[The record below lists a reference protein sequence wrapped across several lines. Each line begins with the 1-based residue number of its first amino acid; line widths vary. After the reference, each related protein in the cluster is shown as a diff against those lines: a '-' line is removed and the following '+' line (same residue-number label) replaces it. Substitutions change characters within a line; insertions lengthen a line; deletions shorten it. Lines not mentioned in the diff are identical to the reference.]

1 MRAFIASTESRSPA
15 MIAELHKKAIQAL
28 KSTYT
33 SLENGVSNADMGAA
47 AKEQSDDE
55 DAVAASPDEAPAE
68 YREMV
73 SDYFKAI
80 GEMK

>member
-1 MRAFIASTESRSPA
+1 MGATSATES
-15 MIAELHKKAIQAL
+15 
-28 KSTYT
+28 
-33 SLENGVSNADMGAA
+33 ADEAA
-47 AKEQSDDE
+47 A
-55 DAVAASPDEAPAE
+55 ATPDEAPAE